1 MILTVDTAALTFAAD
16 GVTTRC
22 AIGRHGA
29 TPAAD
34 KREGDGRTPAGRFAL
49 RSALLRPDRVA
60 RPETALPWRWLDPA
74 DGWSDDPADPAYN
87 TLVRHPRA
95 LSAEHLWRD
104 DGLYDIIVTLGHN
117 DAPPVPGMG
126 SAIFLHCAS
135 PDFRPTDGCV
145 AIAREALEALL
156 PHLSTADWIAI
167 T

>member
-16 GVTTRC
+16 GVTTQC

-95 LSAEHLWRD
+95 LSAEHLWRN

-135 PDFRPTDGCV
+135 PDFGPTDGCV